1 MATRREFLAA
11 SVANIAVAAP
21 SFIVGCSPTGAP
33 FSFIDIK
40 TDQISG
46 VMVDIVQAI
55 SQDAGFKIDLRPVG
69 FPALFP
75 SLVARKIDIIASAVL
90 KTPARTKVATF
101 SSPLFRYGA
110 GIVIRAS
117 DSRHYRTVSDF
128 KKVVVGAQ
136 TGTRFL
142 EQVQASPAL
151 EVKTYDS
158 LSSALRD
165 LTNSRIDIAYG
176 DAPILQFHIARGRF
190 PSLKYV
196 QPFTPPALE
205 DVCMVMRKQETELAR
220 QVNMSISRLQSTA
233 LQQTLNRWQLAHG

>member
-11 SVANIAVAAP
+11 SVANIAVAGP

-46 VMVDIVQAI
+46 VMVDIIQAI
-55 SQDAGFKIDLRPVG
+55 SHDAGFTIDLRPVA

-90 KTPARTKVATF
+90 KTPTRIKVATF

-117 DSRHYRTVSDF
+117 DSRHYQTIGDF
-128 KKVVVGAQ
+128 RDVAVGAQ

-165 LTNSRIDIAYG
+165 LSNQRIDIAYG
-176 DAPILQFHIARGRF
+176 DAPILQFHISRGRF

-196 QPFTPPALE
+196 HSFTPPALE
-205 DVCMVMRKQETELAR
+205 DVCMVMRKQETQLAH
-220 QVNMSISRLQSTA
+220 QLNMSIAHLQSTVF
-233 LQQTLNRWQLAHG
+233 QQILNRWQLAHG